1 MGALH
6 GFFKYIRSD
15 ATKHI
20 AKVGTFTLAVTV
32 VSYWISFQDRA
43 ASRQESAWTTLRA
56 AIVWTQ
62 GDSYH
67 WGNVGQLAAIETL
80 TRHCGSWWQGT
91 FAQPLFTTIFPD
103 CIDLNS
109 LSLERMELGSL
120 KGPGANFSHSN
131 FACTNLAK
139 ADLRKATLDGA
150 DFRGAYLGGAD
161 FRGASMKENVG
172 FKIANVSW
180 IQFDAATA
188 IDPKQL
194 KCACVDQDKGD
205 DGVLYRQIQNSLPA
219 NISEM
224 LKKVN
229 ICPAARNT
237 CDSSVQDNW
246 KCIE

>member
-1 MGALH
+1 MGIRKAVN
-6 GFFKYIRSD
+6 YIRSD
-15 ATKHI
+15 AAKHF
-20 AKVGTFTLAVTV
+20 AKVGTFTIAVTV

-43 ASRQESAWTTLRA
+43 ASRQEGAWTTLRA

-62 GDSYH
+62 GDQYH

-80 TRHCGSWWQGT
+80 TRHCSAWWHGT
-91 FAQPLFTTIFPD
+91 FAQPLFEIIFPD

-109 LSLERMELGSL
+109 LSLERMELGAL

-161 FRGASMKENVG
+161 FRGASMNDNVG
-172 FKIANVSW
+172 FRLTNVSW
-180 IQFDAATA
+180 IQFDAATM
-188 IDPKQL
+188 INPNQL
-194 KCACVDQDKGD
+194 KCACVGQDKGN
-205 DGVLYRQIQNSLPA
+205 DGVLYRQIQKSLPA
-219 NISEM
+219 PISAI
-224 LKKVN
+224 LNRVN
-229 ICPAARNT
+229 ICPSAPNT
-237 CDSSVQDNW
+237 CEPSVQDAW

>member
-67 WGNVGQLAAIETL
+67 WGNVGQLAA
-80 TRHCGSWWQGT
+80 
-91 FAQPLFTTIFPD
+91 
-103 CIDLNS
+103 
-109 LSLERMELGSL
+109 MELGSL